1 MNRGIASAVLTAV
14 LAGLFAWQWHRE
26 RLVSACE
33 SDGGVWNGAHSRC
46 DPPAGRPIL
55 QRDLHRS

>member
-1 MNRGIASAVLTAV
+1 MNRGIASAVVLAV
-14 LAGLFAWQWHRE
+14 LAGLLGWQWYRE
-26 RLVSACE
+26 RLVAACVLE
-33 SDGGVWNGAHSRC
+33 GGVWNGAQSRC